1 MAFYSS
7 SKLSFYYRNKF
18 DEERR
23 ITLHHH
29 VSKVVIFYI
38 DYKTKLTGGIT
49 MIIDL
54 TYSCKMGCS
63 HCMSDCKPE
72 GKNMSIQVLKD
83 SLDFLKKYQIPT
95 WYFSG
100 GEIFEHPDILK
111 ILEIIE
117 TEWMKESF
125 RFPLAL
131 ITNGRELVRNKKI
144 YDYIY
149 NLIKRHGK
157 KYIYIQVTD
166 DSRFYPDKLT
176 EKERYWLSKIASV
189 IEGVPGD
196 PKDKNKCL
204 YPQGRALHNY
214 SEKNWYTVGPKCI
227 NPILMIKQD
236 MGISKM
242 VMTMLMKGKM
252 CVPVI
257 APDGSIKLGESA
269 LCPAVASIYDTE
281 DEIIDKIK
289 NFHCRQCKIAWE
301 KLKENSP
308 ETYFI
313 LNCF

>member
-1 MAFYSS
+1 
-7 SKLSFYYRNKF
+7 
-18 DEERR
+18 
-23 ITLHHH
+23 
-29 VSKVVIFYI
+29 
-38 DYKTKLTGGIT
+38 
-49 MIIDL
+49 
-54 TYSCKMGCS
+54 
-63 HCMSDCKPE
+63 
-72 GKNMSIQVLKD
+72 
-83 SLDFLKKYQIPT
+83 
-95 WYFSG
+95 
-100 GEIFEHPDILK
+100 
-111 ILEIIE
+111 
-117 TEWMKESF
+117 MK
-125 RFPLAL
+125 
-131 ITNGRELVRNKKI
+131 
-144 YDYIY
+144 
-149 NLIKRHGK
+149 K

-281 DEIIDKIK
+281 DVIIDKIK